1 MAIDEQQLFQK
12 LDRNFEMLA
21 QSIRGL
27 VGESSRLASAQ
38 NTQTRALSSA
48 SEEIA
53 EYERQLASASGLNSK
68 QQQAIRDTIE
78 LRRKEIKASEAYHE
92 AQQRSIEIQRDSTRS
107 EQEKTNAQDEA
118 KAALGKWREAQ
129 SDANKASRKTTDS
142 LKGLTK
148 GFDFSNA
155 AVVWFGQTVRA
166 QAAQL
171 AAQYKASGGVIE
183 GANTVFGAFIDQQNT
198 ALKYGV
204 SGSELAKVS
213 AANRQFMN
221 SLGGTNAALNTLS
234 PTIDRLRANFGNNE
248 EALAVA
254 TEQAAEFARKG
265 IRPTQAAME
274 SYVDDVVMMQ
284 RRTGMGA
291 KEAAAFFNDIAN
303 DTDSIDALR
312 SARAGEREAILKS
325 QRAMVD
331 QAIASGMS
339 AEQAREAAKMLNKMA
354 AAKPLDRL
362 KQAAKIRAL
371 GGAMGIAGADEA
383 AQAVIAGKR
392 ATPEQKANL
401 AKFSENA
408 ANTMDQAAGQG
419 IGSEIFATE
428 LLGKL
433 DLEQYYGKG
442 SAFSTTLGETL
453 VPAMGDLKAAYQEAS
468 KTSTGE
474 VVGWLTKITGQIGSI
489 ATGEHWSGV
498 LAAAVAAAVALA
510 VGGGKIAGLAGGLG
524 KLGGAALNVIKGGA
538 GAATA
543 ATATTRVAGAVG
555 GAATG
560 AAEVA
565 AATTAATRATQAAT
579 AATTAATTAANTA
592 SVASTA
598 ATAATTAATTT
609 ANTASVANTAAT
621 AANTGGRVAGV
632 AGKLATAGKVAGVAG
647 AAVDVGMGVYDLA
660 QGKKQETL
668 SGMDLLSPM
677 RWGMYAGDKINKGV
691 EYMSGGQS
699 IGSMA
704 YDLFNPDPNA
714 PKPVAPK
721 PVSKPANAPSSANT
735 PDIASMTAA
744 TKDASVKTADGVTQQ
759 IKKMDTSNDMLKMLT
774 QLTQKQVELAEKQ
787 LVALTLTEKE
797 RANSANRSTL
807 RKDNSFGAKYNYV

>member
-221 SLGGTNAALNTLS
+221 SMGGTNAALNTLN

-254 TEQAAEFARKG
+254 TEQASEFARKG

-468 KTSTGE
+468 ETSTGKI
-474 VVGWLTKITGQIGSI
+474 VDWLTLITGQVGSI
-489 ATGEHWSGV
+489 ASGEHWSGV

-592 SVASTA
+592 
-598 ATAATTAATTT
+598 
-609 ANTASVANTAAT
+609 ANTASVASTAAT

>member
-27 VGESSRLASAQ
+27 VGDSSRLVSAQ
-38 NTQTRALSSA
+38 NAQTRAISSA
-48 SEEIA
+48 NEEII
-53 EYERQLASASGLNSK
+53 EYERQLASASGLNAK
-68 QQQAIRDTIE
+68 QQQAIRTTIE
-78 LRRKEIKASEAYHE
+78 LRRKEIKASEEYQE
-92 AQQRSIEIQRDSTRS
+92 AQQRSIEIQRDANRS
-107 EQEKTNAQDEA
+107 EQEKTDAQNEA
-118 KAALGKWREAQ
+118 KAALGRWREAQ
-129 SDANKASRKTTDS
+129 GEANKASKKTTDS
-142 LKGLTK
+142 LKGLIK
-148 GFDFSNA
+148 GFDLSNA

-198 ALKYGV
+198 ALKYGI
-204 SGSELAKVS
+204 SGAELAKVS
-213 AANRQFMN
+213 TANRQFMN
-221 SLGGTNAALNTLS
+221 SLGGTNAALNTLN
-234 PTIDRLRANFGNNE
+234 PTIDRLRANLGSNE
-248 EALAVA
+248 EALAMA
-254 TEQAAEFARKG
+254 AEQATEFARKG
-265 IRPTQAAME
+265 IRPTQEAMS

-303 DTDSIDALR
+303 DTDSIDMLR

-331 QAIASGMS
+331 QAIAAGMS

-371 GGAMGIAGADEA
+371 GGAMGIAGSEEA
-383 AQAVIAGKR
+383 AQAVIAKR
-392 ATPEQKANL
+392 RTPEQEANL
-401 AKFSENA
+401 AKFSQNA
-408 ANTMDQAAGQG
+408 ANAMDQAAGQG
-419 IGSEIFATE
+419 LGSEIFATE

-442 SAFSTTLGETL
+442 SAFSTTLGETM
-453 VPAMGDLKAAYQEAS
+453 VPAIGDLKKTYQEAS
-468 KTSTGE
+468 ETSTG
-474 VVGWLTKITGQIGSI
+474 KIVNAITLLTGQVGTIVSGD
-489 ATGEHWSGV
+489 HWFGT
-498 LAAAVAAAVALA
+498 LAAAIAAAVALA
-510 VGGGKIAGLAGGLG
+510 VGGGGKVLGLAKGLG
-524 KLGGAALNVIKGGA
+524 KLGGAALNVVRGGA
-538 GAATA
+538 GAATVATTATA
-543 ATATTRVAGAVG
+543 ATSAAGSVA

-579 AATTAATTAANTA
+579 TAA
-592 SVASTA
+592 TA
-598 ATAATTAATTT
+598 ATAATTASTT
-609 ANTASVANTAAT
+609 AANVASSAASTAANATASAASTGGRLAGLAGKAAT
-621 AANTGGRVAGV
+621 AGKIAGV
-632 AGKLATAGKVAGVAG
+632 AGSVL
-647 AAVDVGMGVYDLA
+647 DVGMGVYDLA
-660 QGKKQETL
+660 QGKRQEEMPTGL
-668 SGMDLLSPM
+668 NMLSPM
-677 RWGMYAGDKINKGV
+677 RWGMWGGEKINKGI

-699 IGSMA
+699 LGSMA

-721 PVSKPANAPSSANT
+721 PVSKPANAPSAAST
-735 PDIASMTAA
+735 PDTAAMAAA
-744 TKDASVKTADGVTQQ
+744 TKDATSKTADGVTQQ
-759 IKKMDTSNDMLKMLT
+759 IKKMDTSNDILSKLA

-787 LVALTLTEKE
+787 LIALTMTEKE
-797 RANSANRSTL
+797 RANATNRSTL
-807 RKDNSFGAKYNYV
+807 RKDNGFGSKYNYV

>member
-68 QQQAIRDTIE
+68 QQQAIRATIE
-78 LRRKEIKASEAYHE
+78 LRRKEIKASEDYHE

-221 SLGGTNAALNTLS
+221 SLGGTNAALNTLN

-392 ATPEQKANL
+392 ATPEQQANL

-474 VVGWLTKITGQIGSI
+474 VVEWLTRITGQVGSI
-489 ATGEHWSGV
+489 ASGEHWSGV
-498 LAAAVAAAVALA
+498 VATAVAAAVALA

-524 KLGGAALNVIKGGA
+524 KLGGAALNAIKGGA
-538 GAATA
+538 GVATAATA
-543 ATATTRVAGAVG
+543 ATATTRAAGAVG

-592 SVASTA
+592 SVAS
-598 ATAATTAATTT
+598 
-609 ANTASVANTAAT
+609 TAAT

-787 LVALTLTEKE
+787 LVALTMTEKE
-797 RANSANRSTL
+797 RANAANRSTL
-807 RKDNSFGAKYNYV
+807 RKDNLFGAKYNYV